1 MEGYRGGTEYDGR
14 LEKTEIAVEN
24 PGYGKGT
31 DVMERYGCDGK
42 CGAWEKCGDIRKGVR
57 VTEG

>member
-1 MEGYRGGTEYDGR
+1 MEGYGGDGR
-14 LEKTEIAVEN
+14 LEKMEIAVEN

-42 CGAWEKCGDIRKGVR
+42 CGAWEKCGDIRNEVR